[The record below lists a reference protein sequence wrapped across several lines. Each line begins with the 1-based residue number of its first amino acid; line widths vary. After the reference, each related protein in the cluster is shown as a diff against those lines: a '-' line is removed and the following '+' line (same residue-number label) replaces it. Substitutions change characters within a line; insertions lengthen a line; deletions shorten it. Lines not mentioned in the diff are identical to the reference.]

1 MDREIR
7 NNYIISHLDEAL
19 EKDWIR
25 PYFQPI
31 IRTIT
36 GSVSVAEALAR
47 WQDPEYGMLMPADFM
62 PVLEENGLVYKLDCF
77 MLTEA
82 LRIQRQ
88 RMDDGLQV
96 GTISVN
102 FSRSDFDVMDIASFI
117 QKQVEKYQ
125 VERDLIWLEITE
137 STLVKDKDRM
147 ISVVKNL
154 RKSGFR
160 VCMDDFGS
168 GYSSLIF
175 LNDYTL
181 DVIKLDIGFLR
192 SFSPVSKEIMRS
204 TVNMAKNLGIKTLA
218 EGVEKEEHVKFL
230 QEIGCDMMQGYYFS
244 VPLPEKEMKGFIE
257 QNHVIKEPVQW
268 KRFYDAA
275 DAHVI
280 NSDVPLGVLEYDG
293 DSDTYHY
300 LFVNEKQMEQLRSI
314 GRRSRDES
322 EFILNSSHFPM
333 HEKFRALTENAVSK
347 GETAVMY
354 FPDNSFYVR
363 LSFRMVVKQENRVI
377 LTSSLVNITEDRTQK
392 TGEIIDRSTE
402 DIALL
407 FEDIHVLDPDNNSAD
422 NVLNNF
428 GIDGGMKKN
437 DDLRKGLEIFC
448 NTMVHPDDRKRYAL
462 YADADTMKDRLQN
475 AKGGIL
481 RNYFRVLRPETSGE
495 QKYIWMEI
503 DLMLIPR
510 TDESKILSCIKN
522 AQPSSGV
529 GTLDIERQ
537 EKPQQ

>member
-7 NNYIISHLDEAL
+7 NDYIISHLDEAL
-19 EKDWIR
+19 EKGWIR

-36 GSVSVAEALAR
+36 GSVAVAEALAR

-62 PVLEENGLVYKLDCF
+62 PVLEENDLVYKLDCF

-82 LRIQRQ
+82 LRIQKQ

-117 QKQVEKYQ
+117 QEQVEKYQ

-257 QNHVIKEPVQW
+257 QNHVTKEPVQW

-275 DAHVI
+275 DAHVT

-300 LFVNEKQMEQLRSI
+300 LFVNKKQMEQLRSI

-377 LTSSLVNITEDRTQK
+377 LTSSLVNITEDRTRK

-462 YADADTMKDRLQN
+462 YADADTMKERLHDSP
-475 AKGGIL
+475 GGIL
-481 RNYFRVLRPETSGE
+481 RDYFRILRPDMSED
-495 QKYIWMEI
+495 QKYLWMEI
-503 DLMLIPR
+503 DLLLIPR
-510 TDESKILSCIKN
+510 TNDSKILSCIKS
-522 AQPSSGV
+522 ALSTSGIAPV
-529 GTLDIERQ
+529 VRDLTEQSQG
-537 EKPQQ
+537 

>member
-7 NNYIISHLDEAL
+7 NDYIISHLDEAL
-19 EKDWIR
+19 EKGWIR

-36 GSVSVAEALAR
+36 GSVAVAEALAR

-62 PVLEENGLVYKLDCF
+62 PVLEENDLVYKLDCF

-82 LRIQRQ
+82 LRIQKQ

-117 QKQVEKYQ
+117 QEQVEKYQ

-257 QNHVIKEPVQW
+257 QNHVKKEPVQW

-300 LFVNEKQMEQLRSI
+300 LFVNKKQMEQLRSI

-363 LSFRMVVKQENRVI
+363 LSFRMVVKQENCVI
-377 LTSSLVNITEDRTQK
+377 LTSSLVNITEDRTRK

-428 GIDGGMKKN
+428 GIDGGMKNN

-462 YADADTMKDRLQN
+462 YADADTMKERLHDSP
-475 AKGGIL
+475 GGIL
-481 RNYFRVLRPETSGE
+481 RDYFRILRPDMSED
-495 QKYIWMEI
+495 QKYLWMEI
-503 DLMLIPR
+503 DLLLIPR
-510 TDESKILSCIKN
+510 TNDSKILSCIKS
-522 AQPSSGV
+522 AHSTSGIAPV
-529 GTLDIERQ
+529 VRALTEQSQG
-537 EKPQQ
+537 

>member
-7 NNYIISHLDEAL
+7 NDYIISHLDEAL
-19 EKDWIR
+19 EKGWIR

-36 GSVSVAEALAR
+36 GSVAVAEALAR

-62 PVLEENGLVYKLDCF
+62 PVLEENDLVYKLDCF

-82 LRIQRQ
+82 LRIQKQ

-117 QKQVEKYQ
+117 QEQVEKYQ

-257 QNHVIKEPVQW
+257 QNHVTKEPVQW

-275 DAHVI
+275 DAHVT

-300 LFVNEKQMEQLRSI
+300 LFVNKKQMEQLRSI

-377 LTSSLVNITEDRTQK
+377 LTSSLVNITEDRTRK

-462 YADADTMKDRLQN
+462 YADADTMKERLHDSP
-475 AKGGIL
+475 GGIL
-481 RNYFRVLRPETSGE
+481 RDYFRILRPDMSED
-495 QKYIWMEI
+495 QKYLWMEI
-503 DLMLIPR
+503 DLLLIPR
-510 TDESKILSCIKN
+510 TNDSKILSCIKS
-522 AQPSSGV
+522 AHSTSVIAPVVRALTEQSQG
-529 GTLDIERQ
+529 
-537 EKPQQ
+537 

>member
-7 NNYIISHLDEAL
+7 NDYIKSHLDEAL
-19 EKDWIR
+19 EKGWIR

-36 GSVSVAEALAR
+36 GSVAVAEALAR

-62 PVLEENGLVYKLDCF
+62 PVLEENDLVYKLDCF

-82 LRIQRQ
+82 LRIQKQ

-117 QKQVEKYQ
+117 QEQVEKYQ

-257 QNHVIKEPVQW
+257 QNHVAKEPVQW

-300 LFVNEKQMEQLRSI
+300 LFVNKKQMEQLRSI

-377 LTSSLVNITEDRTQK
+377 LTSSLVNITEDRTRK

-462 YADADTMKDRLQN
+462 YADADTMKERLHDSP
-475 AKGGIL
+475 GGIL
-481 RNYFRVLRPETSGE
+481 RDYFRILRPDMSED
-495 QKYIWMEI
+495 QKYLWMEI
-503 DLMLIPR
+503 DLLLIPR
-510 TDESKILSCIKN
+510 TNDSKILSCIKS
-522 AQPSSGV
+522 AHSTSGIAPV
-529 GTLDIERQ
+529 VRAFTEQSQG
-537 EKPQQ
+537 

>member
-1 MDREIR
+1 MDREIS
-7 NNYIISHLDEAL
+7 NDYIISHLDEAL
-19 EKDWIR
+19 GKGWIR

-36 GSVSVAEALAR
+36 GSVAVAEALAR

-62 PVLEENGLVYKLDCF
+62 PVLEENDLVYKLDCF
-77 MLTEA
+77 MLIEA
-82 LRIQRQ
+82 LRIQKQ

-117 QKQVEKYQ
+117 QEQVEKYQ

-192 SFSPVSKEIMRS
+192 SFSSVSKEIMRS

-314 GRRSRDES
+314 GRRSREES

-333 HEKFRALTENAVSK
+333 HEKFRVLTEYAVSK

-377 LTSSLVNITEDRTQK
+377 ITSSLVNITEDRTRK

-462 YADADTMKDRLQN
+462 YADADTMKDRLHDSP
-475 AKGGIL
+475 GGIL
-481 RNYFRVLRPETSGE
+481 RDYFRILRPDMSED
-495 QKYIWMEI
+495 QKYLWMEI
-503 DLMLIPR
+503 DLLLIPR
-510 TDESKILSCIKN
+510 TNDSKILSCIKR
-522 AQPSSGV
+522 AHSTSGIAPV
-529 GTLDIERQ
+529 VRALTEQSQG
-537 EKPQQ
+537 

>member
-7 NNYIISHLDEAL
+7 NDYIISHLDEAL
-19 EKDWIR
+19 EKGWIR

-36 GSVSVAEALAR
+36 GSVAVAEALAR

-62 PVLEENGLVYKLDCF
+62 PVLEENDLVYKLDCF

-82 LRIQRQ
+82 LRIQKQ

-117 QKQVEKYQ
+117 QEQVEKYQ

-154 RKSGFR
+154 RKSGFS

-257 QNHVIKEPVQW
+257 QNHVAKEPVQW

-300 LFVNEKQMEQLRSI
+300 LFVNKKQMEQLRSI

-377 LTSSLVNITEDRTQK
+377 LTSSLVNITEDRTRK

-462 YADADTMKDRLQN
+462 YADADTMKERLHDSP
-475 AKGGIL
+475 GGIL
-481 RNYFRVLRPETSGE
+481 RDYFRILRPDMSGD
-495 QKYIWMEI
+495 QKYLWMEI
-503 DLMLIPR
+503 DLLLIPR
-510 TDESKILSCIKN
+510 TNDSKILSCIKS
-522 AQPSSGV
+522 AHSTSGIAPV
-529 GTLDIERQ
+529 GRALTEQ
-537 EKPQQ
+537 SQG

>member
-7 NNYIISHLDEAL
+7 NDYIISHLDEAL
-19 EKDWIR
+19 EKGWIR

-36 GSVSVAEALAR
+36 GSVAVAEALAR

-62 PVLEENGLVYKLDCF
+62 PVLEENDLVYKLDCF
-77 MLTEA
+77 MLIEA
-82 LRIQRQ
+82 LRIQKQ

-117 QKQVEKYQ
+117 QEQVEKYQ

-137 STLVKDKDRM
+137 STLVRDKDRM

-154 RKSGFR
+154 RKSGFS

-257 QNHVIKEPVQW
+257 QNHVTKEPVQW

-275 DAHVI
+275 DAHVT

-300 LFVNEKQMEQLRSI
+300 LFVNKKQMEQLRSI

-377 LTSSLVNITEDRTQK
+377 LTSSLVNITEDRTRK

-462 YADADTMKDRLQN
+462 YADADTMKERLHDSP
-475 AKGGIL
+475 GGIL
-481 RNYFRVLRPETSGE
+481 RDYFRILRPDMSED
-495 QKYIWMEI
+495 QKYLWMEI
-503 DLMLIPR
+503 DLLLIPR
-510 TDESKILSCIKN
+510 TNDSKILSCIKS
-522 AQPSSGV
+522 ALSTSGIAPV
-529 GTLDIERQ
+529 VRDLTEQSQG
-537 EKPQQ
+537 

>member
-7 NNYIISHLDEAL
+7 NDYIISHLDEAL
-19 EKDWIR
+19 EKGWIR

-36 GSVSVAEALAR
+36 GSVAVAEALAR

-62 PVLEENGLVYKLDCF
+62 PVLEENDLVYKLDCF

-82 LRIQRQ
+82 LRIQKQ

-117 QKQVEKYQ
+117 QEQVEKYQ

-257 QNHVIKEPVQW
+257 QNHVAKEPVQW

-300 LFVNEKQMEQLRSI
+300 LFVNKKQMEQLRSI

-363 LSFRMVVKQENRVI
+363 LSFRMVVKQENCVI
-377 LTSSLVNITEDRTQK
+377 LTSSLVNITEDRTRK

-462 YADADTMKDRLQN
+462 YADADTMKERLHDSP
-475 AKGGIL
+475 GGIL
-481 RNYFRVLRPETSGE
+481 RDYFRILRPDMSED
-495 QKYIWMEI
+495 QKYLWMEI
-503 DLMLIPR
+503 DLLLIPR
-510 TDESKILSCIKN
+510 TNDSKILSCIKS
-522 AQPSSGV
+522 AHSTSGIAPV
-529 GTLDIERQ
+529 VRALTEQSQG
-537 EKPQQ
+537 

>member
-7 NNYIISHLDEAL
+7 NDYIISHLDEAL
-19 EKDWIR
+19 EKGWIR

-36 GSVSVAEALAR
+36 GSVAVAEALAR

-62 PVLEENGLVYKLDCF
+62 PVLEENDLVYKLDCF

-82 LRIQRQ
+82 LRIQKQ

-117 QKQVEKYQ
+117 QEQVEKYQ

-257 QNHVIKEPVQW
+257 QNHVTKEPVQW

-300 LFVNEKQMEQLRSI
+300 LFVNKKQMEQLRSI

-333 HEKFRALTENAVSK
+333 HEKFRTLTENAVSK
-347 GETAVMY
+347 DETAVMY

-377 LTSSLVNITEDRTQK
+377 LTSSLVNITEDRTRK

-437 DDLRKGLEIFC
+437 DNLRKGLEIFC

-462 YADADTMKDRLQN
+462 YADADTMKERLHDSP
-475 AKGGIL
+475 GGVLRDYFRIL
-481 RNYFRVLRPETSGE
+481 RPDMSED
-495 QKYIWMEI
+495 QKYLWMEI
-503 DLMLIPR
+503 DLLLIPR
-510 TDESKILSCIKN
+510 TNDSKILSCIKS
-522 AQPSSGV
+522 AHSTSGIAPV
-529 GTLDIERQ
+529 VRAFTEQSQG
-537 EKPQQ
+537 

>member
-7 NNYIISHLDEAL
+7 NDYIISHLDEAL
-19 EKDWIR
+19 EKGWIR

-36 GSVSVAEALAR
+36 GSVAVAEALAR

-62 PVLEENGLVYKLDCF
+62 PVLEENDLVYKLDCF

-82 LRIQRQ
+82 LRIQKQ

-117 QKQVEKYQ
+117 QEQVEKYQ

-257 QNHVIKEPVQW
+257 QNHVAKEPVQW

-300 LFVNEKQMEQLRSI
+300 LFVNKKQMEQLRSI

-377 LTSSLVNITEDRTQK
+377 LTSSLVNITEDRTRK

-428 GIDGGMKKN
+428 GIDGGMKN
-437 DDLRKGLEIFC
+437 NEALRKGLEIFC

-462 YADADTMKDRLQN
+462 YADADTMKERLHDSP
-475 AKGGIL
+475 GGIL
-481 RNYFRVLRPETSGE
+481 RDYFRILRPDMSED
-495 QKYIWMEI
+495 QKYLWMEI
-503 DLMLIPR
+503 DLLLIPR
-510 TDESKILSCIKN
+510 TNDSKILSCIKSAN
-522 AQPSSGV
+522 STSGIAPV
-529 GTLDIERQ
+529 VRALTEQSQG
-537 EKPQQ
+537 

>member
-7 NNYIISHLDEAL
+7 NDYIISHLDEAL
-19 EKDWIR
+19 EKGWIR

-36 GSVSVAEALAR
+36 GSVAVAEALAR

-62 PVLEENGLVYKLDCF
+62 PVLEENDLVYKLDCF

-82 LRIQRQ
+82 LRIQKQ

-117 QKQVEKYQ
+117 QEQVEKYQ

-257 QNHVIKEPVQW
+257 QNHVTKEPVQW

-275 DAHVI
+275 DAHVT

-300 LFVNEKQMEQLRSI
+300 LFVNKKQMEQLRSI

-363 LSFRMVVKQENRVI
+363 LSFRMVVKQENHVI
-377 LTSSLVNITEDRTQK
+377 LTSSLVNITEDRTRK

-462 YADADTMKDRLQN
+462 YADADTMKERLHDSP
-475 AKGGIL
+475 GGIL
-481 RNYFRVLRPETSGE
+481 RDYFRILRPDMSED
-495 QKYIWMEI
+495 QKYLWMEI
-503 DLMLIPR
+503 DLLLIPR
-510 TDESKILSCIKN
+510 TNDSKILSCIKS
-522 AQPSSGV
+522 AHSTSGIAPV
-529 GTLDIERQ
+529 VRAFTEQSQG
-537 EKPQQ
+537 

>member
-7 NNYIISHLDEAL
+7 NDYIISHLDEAL
-19 EKDWIR
+19 EKGWIR

-36 GSVSVAEALAR
+36 GSVAVAEALAR

-62 PVLEENGLVYKLDCF
+62 PVLEENDLVYKLDCF

-82 LRIQRQ
+82 LRIQKQ

-117 QKQVEKYQ
+117 QEQVEKYQ

-154 RKSGFR
+154 RKSGFS

-257 QNHVIKEPVQW
+257 QNHVTKEPVQW

-300 LFVNEKQMEQLRSI
+300 LFVNIKQMEQLRSI

-322 EFILNSSHFPM
+322 KFILNSSHFPM

-377 LTSSLVNITEDRTQK
+377 LTSSLVNITEDRTRK

-448 NTMVHPDDRKRYAL
+448 NTMIHPDDRKRYAL
-462 YADADTMKDRLQN
+462 YADADTMKERLHDSP
-475 AKGGIL
+475 GGIL
-481 RNYFRVLRPETSGE
+481 RDYFRILRPDMSED
-495 QKYIWMEI
+495 QKYLWMEI
-503 DLMLIPR
+503 DLLLIPR
-510 TDESKILSCIKN
+510 TNDSKILSCIKS
-522 AQPSSGV
+522 AHSTSGIAPV
-529 GTLDIERQ
+529 VRALTEQSQG
-537 EKPQQ
+537 

>member
-1 MDREIR
+1 
-7 NNYIISHLDEAL
+7 
-19 EKDWIR
+19 
-25 PYFQPI
+25 
-31 IRTIT
+31 
-36 GSVSVAEALAR
+36 
-47 WQDPEYGMLMPADFM
+47 
-62 PVLEENGLVYKLDCF
+62 
-77 MLTEA
+77 
-82 LRIQRQ
+82 
-88 RMDDGLQV
+88 
-96 GTISVN
+96 
-102 FSRSDFDVMDIASFI
+102 
-117 QKQVEKYQ
+117 
-125 VERDLIWLEITE
+125 
-137 STLVKDKDRM
+137 M

-257 QNHVIKEPVQW
+257 QNHVTKEPVQW

-300 LFVNEKQMEQLRSI
+300 LFVNKKQMEQLRSI

-377 LTSSLVNITEDRTQK
+377 LTSSLVNITEDRTRK

-448 NTMVHPDDRKRYAL
+448 NTMVHPDDRKRYSL

-475 AKGGIL
+475 ANSGIL
-481 RNYFRVLRPETSGE
+481 RDYFRLLRPETTGE

-503 DLMLIPR
+503 DLMLIPG
-510 TDESKILSCIKN
+510 TDDSKILPCIKM

-529 GTLDIERQ
+529 GPLNIERQ

>member
-7 NNYIISHLDEAL
+7 NDYIISHLDEAL
-19 EKDWIR
+19 EKGWIR

-36 GSVSVAEALAR
+36 GSVAVAEALAR

-62 PVLEENGLVYKLDCF
+62 PVLEENDLVYKLDCF

-82 LRIQRQ
+82 LRIQKQ

-117 QKQVEKYQ
+117 QEQVEKYQ

-257 QNHVIKEPVQW
+257 QNHVTKEPVQW

-275 DAHVI
+275 DAHVT

-300 LFVNEKQMEQLRSI
+300 LFVNKKQMEQLRSI

-377 LTSSLVNITEDRTQK
+377 LTSSLVNITEDRTRK

-462 YADADTMKDRLQN
+462 YADADTMKDRLHDSP
-475 AKGGIL
+475 GGIL
-481 RNYFRVLRPETSGE
+481 RDYFRILRPDMSED
-495 QKYIWMEI
+495 QKYLWMEI
-503 DLMLIPR
+503 DLLLIPR
-510 TDESKILSCIKN
+510 TNDSKILSCIKS
-522 AQPSSGV
+522 AHSTSGIAPV
-529 GTLDIERQ
+529 VRAFTEQSQG
-537 EKPQQ
+537 